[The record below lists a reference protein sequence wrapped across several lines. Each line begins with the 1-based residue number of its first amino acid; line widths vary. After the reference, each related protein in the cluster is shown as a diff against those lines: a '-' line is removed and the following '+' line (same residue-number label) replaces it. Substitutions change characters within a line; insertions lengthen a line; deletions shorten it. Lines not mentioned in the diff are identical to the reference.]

1 MNDKYATALER
12 ALYNWYYGENG
23 ADPEPVFNAMSQGA
37 EKGMQCLHS
46 TSTIWKWLWQL

>member
-37 EKGMQCLHS
+37 EMGMQCLIPIE
-46 TSTIWKWLWQL
+46 TPAA

>member
-23 ADPEPVFNAMSQGA
+23 ADPEPS
-37 EKGMQCLHS
+37 S
-46 TSTIWKWLWQL
+46 TP